1 MNNEWRGSRA
11 LFVEIQDVL
20 KWVADTA
27 TSKWLPKPTTIKLM
41 ILWELTGWT
50 AKNIGR
56 RTEVQQNHNL
66 NQKWLL
72 KVLCSKL
79 SLKAGTASKLHY
91 IDRVFT
97 QLGFYV
103 EILQLLLATHPKDQS
118 HCKDFFPLY
127 SENLYPHNG
136 VQEV

>member
-1 MNNEWRGSRA
+1 MNNKWRGSRA
-11 LFVEIQDVL
+11 LFVETQDVL
-20 KWVADTA
+20 KWAADTA

-72 KVLCSKL
+72 TVLCSKL
-79 SLKAGTASKLHY
+79 SKQAQLPSY
-91 IDRVFT
+91 ITLIGSLPSWVSMWR
-97 QLGFYV
+97 FYNFSW
-103 EILQLLLATHPKDQS
+103 QPTPKI
-118 HCKDFFPLY
+118 KVIVKIFFPLY